1 MLRSWGEMR
10 VVVGGLSGDKISD
23 TKYKW
28 TWRSNW
34 KPFYD
39 GLTAKCYVEESQTE
53 SLFGRITS

>member
-1 MLRSWGEMR
+1 R
-10 VVVGGLSGDKISD
+10 
-23 TKYKW
+23 
-28 TWRSNW
+28 TWRRNW